1 MASIIMTEFYVIV
14 KTHFK
19 PLVILKLMKNNIK
32 ENTSSFEN
40 LHEILYIVSA
50 IYIIIFQL
58 LAHKIDPTSFY
69 YHKRFHFT
77 SIQGNVNTICTLWD
91 YDYGCKC
98 IHNWVFFKQK
108 KRFRKSCDERQTFYL
123 TSY

>member
-19 PLVILKLMKNNIK
+19 PLVILKLIKNNIK

-40 LHEILYIVSA
+40 LHEILHIVSA

-58 LAHKIDPTSFY
+58 LAHKIDP
-69 YHKRFHFT
+69 
-77 SIQGNVNTICTLWD
+77 
-91 YDYGCKC
+91 
-98 IHNWVFFKQK
+98 
-108 KRFRKSCDERQTFYL
+108 
-123 TSY
+123 